1 MKDGYLLLCKSLAV
15 VLTGCILLGSS
26 GCQKGAVEESSG
38 PVFFPGAP
46 DQPKLQFLT
55 SFRNGEK
62 FDFEKPSFL
71 ETFVLGEGKLR
82 VGRIV
87 KPYGVAMHDGKIYVC
102 DVGDA
107 RIKVMDF
114 ENNTFTVFPSGRS
127 VRRPV
132 NIFIDPNGTKYI
144 ADSLGGAI
152 SVWNADD
159 KVVAY
164 VGKDLNIKPI
174 SIAILKNRLFL
185 TDANSNQVL
194 VLDKRTGK
202 LLERLGRGMSTV
214 DELADDAFSMI
225 ADLAVDSQGS
235 VYVSDKMKSMVT
247 KFGPSGAYVRSFGGL
262 GGSPDSLVR
271 PKGIAFDR
279 EDRMWV
285 VDAGPATAVKIF
297 RKDGQLLLL
306 FGFLGTNPGQM
317 YLPAGIH
324 IDYDHVDL
332 FKDYA
337 VKGAKLEFLVLVT
350 NQFGPHRVSVYGFG
364 NFPEK
369 YSQPFVDD
377 TSANGESEEPVEKGE
392 SASEEQEN
400 G

>member
-1 MKDGYLLLCKSLAV
+1 MKDGYLLLGKSLVAV
-15 VLTGCILLGSS
+15 LAGCILMVSS
-26 GCQKGAVEESSG
+26 GCQKEAVEESFG
-38 PVFFPGAP
+38 PVFFPAAP

-55 SFRNGEK
+55 SFKNGEK

-82 VGRIV
+82 TGRIV
-87 KPYGVAMHDGKIYVC
+87 NPYGVAMHDGKIYVC

-127 VRRPV
+127 VKRPV
-132 NIFIDPNGTKYI
+132 NIVIEPNGTKYI
-144 ADSLGGAI
+144 VDSLGGVI

-159 KVVAY
+159 KLVAY
-164 VGKDLNIKPI
+164 LGKNLGIKPI

-185 TDANSNQVL
+185 TDGNSNQIL

-202 LLERLGRGMSTV
+202 LLERFGHGMSPE
-214 DELADDAFSMI
+214 DELTDDAFSMI
-225 ADLAVDSQGS
+225 SDLAVDSQGN
-235 VYVSDKMKSMVT
+235 VYASDKIKSMVT
-247 KFGPSGAYVRSFGGL
+247 KFGPDGDYVRSFGGL
-262 GGSPDSLVR
+262 GGSPGSLVR

-297 RKDGQLLLL
+297 RRDGRLLLL
-306 FGFLGTNPGQM
+306 FGFLGTAPGQM

-332 FKDYA
+332 FKKYA

-350 NQFGPHRVSVYGFG
+350 NQFGPHKVSVYGFG
-364 NFPEK
+364 TFPEK
-369 YSQPFVDD
+369 YSQPIFYDA
-377 TSANGESEEPVEKGE
+377 SADGESEDPAEKGK
-392 SASEEQEN
+392 
-400 G
+400 